1 MKERIIFNF
10 YHFQQYTNYMQLF
23 NYINSHKEYYNA
35 EVKFGTV
42 ADYFDVRIII
52 HMHYLILHSSII
64 YVPM

>member
-1 MKERIIFNF
+1 
-10 YHFQQYTNYMQLF
+10 MQLF